1 MQKSYHL
8 YFLKEKNDSFKKI
21 VYLRGELKKDATNTV
36 IKKCIFA
43 R

>member
-21 VYLRGELKKDATNTV
+21 VYLREINNL
-36 IKKCIFA
+36 IL
-43 R
+43 